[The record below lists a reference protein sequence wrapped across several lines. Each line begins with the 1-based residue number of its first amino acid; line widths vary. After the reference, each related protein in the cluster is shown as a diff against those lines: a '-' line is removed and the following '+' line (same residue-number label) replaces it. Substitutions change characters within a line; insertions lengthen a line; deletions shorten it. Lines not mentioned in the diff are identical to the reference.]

1 MPKYLFVYHGGDQ
14 PASKEEGDRVMA
26 EWNSWIGAAGKSM
39 IDAGNPTGGNRIVAP
54 NGSVSN
60 GGGNHLASGYSILEA
75 PDMDSALRA
84 AKMCPQ
90 LKSNGSVEVAEI
102 MSMM

>member
-1 MPKYLFVYHGGDQ
+1 MPKYLFVYHGGSQ

-26 EWNSWIGAAGKSM
+26 AWGDWIGQVGKSM
-39 IDAGNPTGGNRIVAP
+39 VDVGNPAGSNRTVAA
-54 NGSVSN
+54 NGAVSN
-60 GGGNHLASGYSILEA
+60 GGGNPATGYSIIDA
-75 PDMDSALRA
+75 PDMDSALNA

-102 MSMM
+102 MPVM

>member
-26 EWNSWIGAAGKSM
+26 DWNNWVSQAGKSM
-39 IDAGNPTGGNRIVAP
+39 IDVGNPTGGNRTVAP
-54 NGSVSN
+54 NGSVGN
-60 GGGNHLASGYSILEA
+60 GGANAATGYSILEA
-75 PDMDSALRA
+75 PDMDSALKA

-102 MSMM
+102 MPLM